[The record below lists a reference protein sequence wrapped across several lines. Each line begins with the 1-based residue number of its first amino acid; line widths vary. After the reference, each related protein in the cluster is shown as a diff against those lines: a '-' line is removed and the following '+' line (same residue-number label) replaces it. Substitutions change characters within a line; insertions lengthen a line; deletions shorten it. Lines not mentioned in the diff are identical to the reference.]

1 MSRVGIQPVLLPG
14 GVEASL
20 SPGSLSVKG
29 PKGNLA
35 VSFDPSQI
43 SVEVNDGTVQVN
55 RRDESKIARSLHG
68 LIRSLVANA
77 VAGVTSG
84 FQKRLDVYGVGFR
97 ADVQGRKLT
106 LEIGYSHSVVYEAP
120 EGIEITTED
129 PQGGAQARIVVS
141 GIDKQKVGQVA
152 ADIRFKRKPEP
163 YKGKGIRYQ
172 DEIIHFKAG
181 KSAVA

>member
-1 MSRVGIQPVLLPG
+1 V
-14 GVEASL
+14 
-20 SPGSLSVKG
+20 SPGSVSVIG

-35 VSFDPSQI
+35 VAFDPAQI
-43 SVEVNDGTVQVN
+43 TVEVNDGSVQVG
-55 RRDESKIARSLHG
+55 RRDESKFARSLHG
-68 LIRSLVANA
+68 LIRALVANA
-77 VAGVTSG
+77 VTGVSNG
-84 FQKRLDVYGVGFR
+84 FQKRLDVHGVGFR

-120 EGIEITTED
+120 DGVEIATED
-129 PQGGAQARIVVS
+129 GQGGAQVRIVVS

-172 DEIIHFKAG
+172 DEVIHFKAG
-181 KSAVA
+181 KTAVG

>member
-1 MSRVGIQPVLLPG
+1 M
-14 GVEASL
+14 
-20 SPGSLSVKG
+20 SPGSVSVIG

-35 VSFDPSQI
+35 VAFDPAQI
-43 SVEVNDGTVQVN
+43 TVEVNDGSVQVG
-55 RRDESKIARSLHG
+55 RRDESKFARSLHG
-68 LIRSLVANA
+68 LIRALVANA
-77 VAGVTSG
+77 VTGVSNG
-84 FQKRLDVYGVGFR
+84 FQKRLDVHGVGFR

-120 EGIEITTED
+120 DGVEIATED
-129 PQGGAQARIVVS
+129 GQGGAQVRIVVS

-172 DEIIHFKAG
+172 DEVIHFKAG
-181 KSAVA
+181 KTAVG

>member
-1 MSRVGIQPVLLPG
+1 M
-14 GVEASL
+14 
-20 SPGSLSVKG
+20 SPGSVSVIG

-35 VSFDPSQI
+35 VAFDPAQI
-43 SVEVNDGTVQVN
+43 TVEVNDGSVQVG
-55 RRDESKIARSLHG
+55 RRDESKFARSLHG
-68 LIRSLVANA
+68 LIRALVANA
-77 VAGVTSG
+77 VTGVSNG
-84 FQKRLDVYGVGFR
+84 FQKRLDVHGVGFR

-120 EGIEITTED
+120 DGVEIATED
-129 PQGGAQARIVVS
+129 GQGGAQVRIVVS

-172 DEIIHFKAG
+172 DEVIHFKAG
-181 KSAVA
+181 KTAVA

>member
-1 MSRVGIQPVLLPG
+1 V
-14 GVEASL
+14 
-20 SPGSLSVKG
+20 SPGSVSVIG

-35 VSFDPSQI
+35 VAFDPAQI
-43 SVEVNDGTVQVN
+43 TVEVNDGSVQVG
-55 RRDESKIARSLHG
+55 RRDESKFARSLHG
-68 LIRSLVANA
+68 LIRALVANA
-77 VAGVTSG
+77 VTGVSNG
-84 FQKRLDVYGVGFR
+84 FQKRLDVHGVGFR

-120 EGIEITTED
+120 DGVEIATED
-129 PQGGAQARIVVS
+129 GQGGAQVRIVVS

-172 DEIIHFKAG
+172 DEVIHFKAG
-181 KSAVA
+181 KTAVA